1 MEKINYLKHLSFSY
15 CITLIVG
22 VMFSNALG
30 WEGLIK
36 DVGVSGAW
44 IISTIFHSIYTFI
57 IITGILINIFVIVK
71 TKKCINIKAI
81 YFPAIFAIVFFH
93 MTLYFFHDL
102 NFMVN
107 VLMLFI
113 SGFTFSF
120 IFSVNTYLNSP
131 TSLTNK

>member
-1 MEKINYLKHLSFSY
+1 MENINYLKHLSLAY

-30 WEGLIK
+30 WDGLIK
-36 DVGVSGAW
+36 DVGISGAW

-57 IITGILINIFVIVK
+57 IIIGVLINIIVIVK
-71 TKKCINIKAI
+71 TKKYINIKAI
-81 YFPAIFAIVFFH
+81 YISAIFAIVFFDII
-93 MTLYFFHDL
+93 LYMFHIL
-102 NFMVN
+102 GFMVN
-107 VLMLFI
+107 ALILFI

-120 IFSVNTYLNSP
+120 ILSVNTYLNAP